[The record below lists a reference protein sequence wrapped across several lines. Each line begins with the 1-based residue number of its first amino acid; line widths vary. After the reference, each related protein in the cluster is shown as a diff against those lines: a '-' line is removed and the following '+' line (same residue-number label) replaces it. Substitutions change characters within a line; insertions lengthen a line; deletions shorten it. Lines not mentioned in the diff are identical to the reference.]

1 MEEDVQIVMF
11 VSVARLAGLAARKCR
26 SALRAAL
33 HGASLSVCN
42 ALKRFSPNF
51 CDERF
56 NYVLCY
62 FSCSVDDCA

>member
-11 VSVARLAGLAARKCR
+11 VSVAPLAGPGGART
-26 SALRAAL
+26 LRCAAL
-33 HGASLSVCN
+33 GGASLSVCN

-56 NYVLCY
+56 NYVFCY
-62 FSCSVDDCA
+62 FSCSVNDCG

>member
-11 VSVARLAGLAARKCR
+11 VSVAPLAGP
-26 SALRAAL
+26 AAL

>member
-11 VSVARLAGLAARKCR
+11 VSVAPLAGRSGARASLCAAFN
-26 SALRAAL
+26 
-33 HGASLSVCN
+33 GASLSVCN

-56 NYVLCY
+56 NHDLCY
-62 FSCSVDDCA
+62 FSPSVDDCG